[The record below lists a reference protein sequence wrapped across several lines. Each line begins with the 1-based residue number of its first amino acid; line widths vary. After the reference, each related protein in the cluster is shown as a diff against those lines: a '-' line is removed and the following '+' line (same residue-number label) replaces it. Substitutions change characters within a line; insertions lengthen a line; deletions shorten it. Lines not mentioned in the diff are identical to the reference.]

1 MADGTVNDLLQ
12 FIMQQN
18 MGKISDYVLII
29 EAAILDSLHG
39 KKPSK

>member
-18 MGKISDYVLII
+18 MGKISDYVLINRSGNI
-29 EAAILDSLHG
+29 G
-39 KKPSK
+39 